1 LLLTF
6 AFALVSVFDFA
17 LVSVS
22 VFDFALDSV
31 SDFDFASTTK
41 RHARPW
47 KSGASAPRKDEKVF
61 RL

>member
-17 LVSVS
+17 L
-22 VFDFALDSV
+22 DSV
-31 SDFDFASTTK
+31 SGFASTTK

-47 KSGASAPRKDEKVF
+47 EERRFSAA
-61 RL
+61 